1 MHTNSTLLF
10 MYLKT
15 EDHPNFLAVIIETN
29 PQAWALI
36 RDQIT
41 FKQAIQA
48 FLVFMNGHIAM
59 NNLNQ
64 VCVIASHTD
73 KAQFLYPN
81 KSATNTSNRPTT
93 QQSQNSND
101 TTGSDDLDYSI
112 EHAKSM
118 YKQFRDVDDA
128 VTKELKHLIQQ
139 EASVI
144 NTDEIKNKKYSSALS
159 GALSMTL
166 AYLNKVCTL
175 SEDIRM
181 RSRILILS
189 VTGDLDS
196 QYIPIMNCIFAAQT
210 HVRLFAKI
218 HYVFKL

>member
-1 MHTNSTLLF
+1 
-10 MYLKT
+10 
-15 EDHPNFLAVIIETN
+15 
-29 PQAWALI
+29 
-36 RDQIT
+36 
-41 FKQAIQA
+41 
-48 FLVFMNGHIAM
+48 M

-64 VCVIASHTD
+64 VCVVASHTD
-73 KAQFLYPN
+73 KAQFLYPS
-81 KSATNTSNRPTT
+81 KSTTDSSATNRPTT
-93 QQSQNSND
+93 QQSLNSNN
-101 TTGSDDLDYSI
+101 TGANDELDYSI

-128 VTKELKHLIQQ
+128 VTKELKHLIEQ
-139 EASVI
+139 EVSII
-144 NTDEIKNKKYSSALS
+144 NTDESKSKKYGSALS

-166 AYLNKVCTL
+166 SYLNKVCTL

-210 HVRLFAKI
+210 HVSLLIESYLFS
-218 HYVFKL
+218 L